1 MSYFYK
7 VSNILCKRGGV
18 FCNAFFMMD
27 SSAKI
32 FSKLDANKGYWQ
44 IPLDEN
50 SIKLTTFNTPFGRY
64 QYTRLP
70 YGIHSAQEVFH
81 KRVSQSFDGI
91 QQVETDIDDILIW
104 GQKDEDH
111 DFQLIRCLE
120 KAQMIGITMNINKCQ
135 FKAEELVYLVHKL
148 TSNGV
153 EPDEEKITSFKCWK
167 LVILSFDRFV

>member
-1 MSYFYK
+1 M
-7 VSNILCKRGGV
+7 
-18 FCNAFFMMD
+18 
-27 SSAKI
+27 
-32 FSKLDANKGYWQ
+32 
-44 IPLDEN
+44 
-50 SIKLTTFNTPFGRY
+50 
-64 QYTRLP
+64 P

-120 KAQMIGITMNINKCQ
+120 KAQKIGITMNINKCQ
-135 FKAEELVYLVHKL
+135 FKAEELVYLGHKL

-153 EPDEEKITSFKCWK
+153 EPDEEKIRSIIGLPVPEDKK
-167 LVILSFDRFV
+167 GVQRLLGLVN